1 MPGWTQILLVVVL
14 VFLLFGR
21 NKFSSFMGDFAKGIN
36 VFKKEMKDV
45 YDDDEQQTIDQDKV
59 SEPLTHDL
67 DKAKQEIP
75 KKP

>member
-1 MPGWTQILLVVVL
+1 MPGWTQILLVVIL

-45 YDDDEQQTIDQDKV
+45 HEDNEQVTLEQDRTSDPVKHLADET
-59 SEPLTHDL
+59 
-67 DKAKQEIP
+67 KQAI
-75 KKP
+75 KLKP

>member
-1 MPGWTQILLVVVL
+1 MPGWTQILLVVIL

-45 YDDDEQQTIDQDKV
+45 YEDDEPATLEQDKQP
-59 SEPLTHDL
+59 EPVKHKL
-67 DKAKQEIP
+67 DKT
-75 KKP
+75 KKTTLK

>member
-14 VFLLFGR
+14 AFMLFGR

-45 YDDDEQQTIDQDKV
+45 YEDDEQASLEQDKT
-59 SEPLTHDL
+59 SEPIKRAADKTKQALTL
-67 DKAKQEIP
+67 
-75 KKP
+75 KP